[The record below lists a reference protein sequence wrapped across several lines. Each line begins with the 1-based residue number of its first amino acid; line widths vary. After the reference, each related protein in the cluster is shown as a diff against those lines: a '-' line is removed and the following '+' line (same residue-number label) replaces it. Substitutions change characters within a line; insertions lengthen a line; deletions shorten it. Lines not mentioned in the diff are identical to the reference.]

1 MKVAI
6 CISGHVRSLD
16 KCIQNIRENIFYP
29 IKSEFDTDIFL
40 STWST
45 DKDLSF
51 LNEDSVT
58 IEVEPTIDFRMN
70 SKNYL
75 KYPNLCC
82 QTTCDNATSMWYKV
96 KKSFDMTNDEHQIIV
111 RIRPD
116 VIYDTKIDLSQIID
130 SYSNDNIYMSNSPG
144 RYLEVTKGML
154 DPFIFGNRK
163 VMSNLMNTYN
173 NIEEYVKDDNIVH
186 CIEGFLYE
194 NTKNNKL
201 ERIDF
206 KYSIL
211 RENGSIDKL
220 Y

>member
-1 MKVAI
+1 M
-6 CISGHVRSLD
+6 
-16 KCIQNIRENIFYP
+16 
-29 IKSEFDTDIFL
+29 
-40 STWST
+40 
-45 DKDLSF
+45 
-51 LNEDSVT
+51 
-58 IEVEPTIDFRMN
+58 
-70 SKNYL
+70 
-75 KYPNLCC
+75 
-82 QTTCDNATSMWYKV
+82 TS
-96 KKSFDMTNDEHQIIV
+96 DEHNIIV

-130 SYSNDNIYMSNSPG
+130 SYSNDNIYMSKSPG

-186 CIEGFLYE
+186 SIEGFLYE

-211 RENGSIDKL
+211 RENGNTDKC
-220 Y
+220 YIENK